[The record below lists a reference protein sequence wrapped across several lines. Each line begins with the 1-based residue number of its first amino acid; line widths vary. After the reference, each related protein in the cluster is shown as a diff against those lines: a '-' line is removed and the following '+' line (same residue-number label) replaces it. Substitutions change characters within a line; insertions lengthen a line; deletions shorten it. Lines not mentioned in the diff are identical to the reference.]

1 MLKLIERELKLDEP
15 SEEPSTLLTRLP
27 THVCAWLTINSMR
40 MEQLQFFQL
49 CLQNMHTVWRNK
61 AFSNLLEDSL
71 KPSPQALVRAVA
83 ASPSQR
89 SVCAKAVRR
98 LEGEVACN

>member
-49 CLQNMHTVWRNK
+49 CLQNMHTVWRKK
-61 AFSNLLEDSL
+61 AFANLLEDSL
-71 KPSPQALVRAVA
+71 KPSPQALVRAA
-83 ASPSQR
+83 ITSRA
-89 SVCAKAVRR
+89 
-98 LEGEVACN
+98 